1 MTTNPE
7 DGVNYTGVVGKGTET
22 PTLDLKSK
30 LSSNKMKD
38 LQELGETYG
47 VKDNIKTELVDKI
60 LAKASD
66 DHLKEY
72 LGVKED
78 G

>member
-7 DGVNYTGVVGKGTET
+7 DGVNYTGVIEEGIET
-22 PTLDLKSK
+22 PKLDLKAK
-30 LSSNKMKD
+30 LSSKKMKD

-47 VKDNIKTELVDKI
+47 VKDNVKSELVDKI

-66 DHLKEY
+66 NDIKEY
-72 LGVKED
+72 LGVK
-78 G
+78 